1 MEKITVIG
9 TTTWGTTLA
18 IHMARKGIPVCLLT
32 RSKEETSNLT
42 CANENTRFLPGITF
56 PKSLQI
62 TESKLQALE
71 DATVVVIAVPS
82 QSFRTNVLSLK
93 EHLHDSVI
101 ILSATKGLEKTSS
114 LRMSQIIEE
123 NFSPSISGA
132 MCVLSG
138 PNLAKEVLTEKPS
151 LSVVAS
157 KSTKSAQ
164 NIQNILTSEALR
176 IYTSSDVIGVEMG
189 GALKNIIALGSGVCD
204 GFGFGENTKSAL
216 ITRGLAEITRLGVAV
231 GANPQTFSGLA
242 GLGDLIATCTS
253 KLSRNRYVGQELAR
267 GTKLSTILT
276 ELDNVAEGV
285 HTTTAALTLAKKLGV
300 DMPITEVTSR
310 ILFKDMSPLMAISQ
324 LLQRP
329 PRAEL

>member
-18 IHMARKGIPVCLLT
+18 IHIAKKGIPVCLLT
-32 RSKEETSNLT
+32 RTKEETSKLT
-42 CANENTRFLPGITF
+42 SSNENTRFLPGIAF
-56 PKSLQI
+56 PKSLRI
-62 TESKLQALE
+62 TDSEAEGLE
-71 DATVVVIAVPS
+71 DATVAVIAVPS
-82 QSFRTNVLSLK
+82 QSFRTNVVRLK
-93 EHLHDSVI
+93 PHMHDSLI
-101 ILSATKGLEKTSS
+101 ILSATKGLEKTST

-123 NFSPSISGA
+123 SLSPSISGA

-138 PNLAKEVLTEKPS
+138 PNLAKEVLAEKPS

-157 KSTKSAQ
+157 KSTQSAQ
-164 NIQNILTSEALR
+164 KIQNILTSEAFR

-231 GANPQTFSGLA
+231 GANPQTFAGLA
-242 GLGDLIATCTS
+242 GLGDLIATSTS

-267 GTKLSTILT
+267 GTKLSIILR

-285 HTTTAALTLAKKLGV
+285 HTTIAALDLAKEFGI
-300 DMPITEVTSR
+300 DMPITEVTAR
-310 ILFKDMSPLMAISQ
+310 ILFEDLSPLTAISQ